1 MFYFYA
7 RIISKK
13 QHKFVYTYQ
22 RYVCG
27 RKAGAY
33 ILLTDHVTNEY
44 NNNLVTAHRKFGQYQ
59 HLTNEMPKKD
69 SN

>member
-44 NNNLVTAHRKFGQYQ
+44 NNNLVTAHREF
-59 HLTNEMPKKD
+59 
-69 SN
+69 